1 MINGERAMCQKFIS
15 ILCLLNAATIPLK
28 GAQDTLPFI
37 GTMTSFQVEEE
48 QIAHMESE
56 DLQSAFNLFA
66 APAQSLPYFAYSKK
80 VEGAAFRLQ
89 AGTLVRPA
97 LAVIPMGWHS
107 AVGLVQEA
115 VRTLVFERSKVP
127 RTLSVEKGKPLP
139 ARHQGNRL
147 YNFDEI
153 HVVSRLSEN
162 FTKEGEVMSEYHRQF
177 VEVCDEDGL
186 PRNAGKQLIHAY
198 CGRTPRGAT

>member
-1 MINGERAMCQKFIS
+1 M
-15 ILCLLNAATIPLK
+15 
-28 GAQDTLPFI
+28 
-37 GTMTSFQVEEE
+37 
-48 QIAHMESE
+48 IAHMESE

-115 VRTLVFERSKVP
+115 VRTLMFER
-127 RTLSVEKGKPLP
+127 LSVEKGTPLP
-139 ARHQGNRL
+139 ASDTKAIVYL
-147 YNFDEI
+147 DNFDEI
-153 HVVSRLSEN
+153 HVVSRLSED
-162 FTKEGEVMSEYHRQF
+162 FTKEGEVMSEYHRRF

-186 PRNAGKQLIHAY
+186 PSNAGKQLIHAY
-198 CGRTPRGAT
+198 AGRLQGGQLDGV

>member
-1 MINGERAMCQKFIS
+1 MPEVHQHPLPAECGDNTPERGPGH
-15 ILCLLNAATIPLK
+15 AAVHRHYDV
-28 GAQDTLPFI
+28 AS
-37 GTMTSFQVEEE
+37 M
-48 QIAHMESE
+48 IAHMESE

-115 VRTLVFERSKVP
+115 VRTLMFERSKVP
-127 RTLSVEKGKPLP
+127 RTLSVEKGTPLP
-139 ARHQGNRL
+139 ASDTKAIVYL
-147 YNFDEI
+147 DNFDEI
-153 HVVSRLSEN
+153 HVVSRLSED
-162 FTKEGEVMSEYHRQF
+162 FTKEGEVMSEYHRRF

-186 PRNAGKQLIHAY
+186 PSNAGKQLIHAY
-198 CGRTPRGAT
+198 AGGLQGGQLDGV